1 VHAYLI
7 TAMPTW
13 RQRAL
18 RATGHYTA
26 RTLITAAMLLLG
38 LVVFALRTCRA
49 LTNLAATVAARA
61 EFAAADWAGTPP
73 IGSVIGVGLADAF
86 TDEFHRT
93 YDQAAA

>member
-1 VHAYLI
+1 MHAYLI

-26 RTLITAAMLLLG
+26 RALITLALLTLG

-49 LTNLAATVAARA
+49 LINLAATIAARA

-73 IGSVIGVGLADAF
+73 IGACIGAGIADAF
-86 TDEFHRT
+86 ADEFHRT